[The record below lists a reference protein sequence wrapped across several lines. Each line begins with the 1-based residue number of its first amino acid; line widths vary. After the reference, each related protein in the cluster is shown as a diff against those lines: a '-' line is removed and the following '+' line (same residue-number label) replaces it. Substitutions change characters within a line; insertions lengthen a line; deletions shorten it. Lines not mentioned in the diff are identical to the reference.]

1 MLYFYRIEH
10 KESRVGPYRA
20 VVYTKNGM
28 RDFYDLMKRELKNTF
43 ESSYHTVPLF
53 DSRLRRYSEMVG
65 SKYGFSSLI
74 KLRRWFGTDEKTY
87 RFFEK
92 YGFVL
97 RRYSVDTRHDGREQS
112 IAFVNAKTPHKVMQY
127 RSAVLGKEK

>member
-1 MLYFYRIEH
+1 VLYFYRIEH

-20 VVYTKNGM
+20 VIRTKSGM
-28 RDFYDLMKRELKNTF
+28 RDFYDLMKKELKNTF
-43 ESSYHTVPLF
+43 EGSYHTVPLF
-53 DSRLRRYSEMVG
+53 DSQLRRYSEMVG
-65 SKYGFSSLI
+65 SKYGFSSLN

-97 RRYSVDTRHDGREQS
+97 RRYSVNTRHDGREQS
-112 IAFVNAKTPHKVMQY
+112 IAFINEKTPHKDMRYQD
-127 RSAVLGKEK
+127 AVVGKGK